1 MRDILSD
8 HFKSFHYSYPFF
20 EMDSLVQFYCI
31 YGGATNAIGL
41 NPFSILEKSVAADF
55 SSHFLALQ
63 SNIFPS
69 YLLEE
74 PYLSLLKSISRSDGK
89 LNNVLRRARLGSK
102 LGGELIG
109 QLVKQDI
116 LYIENSR
123 EQPIRKSPK
132 ESIKKSLRGYQI
144 QPKVRFIKPF
154 YRFWYAFVEP
164 YRFNLLKGE
173 TAKFIQNFNQHKD
186 KAFYIV
192 FEQLSNAWLREKYA
206 SVDPIISEGGFWDY
220 KNEFDIL
227 HITTSNKIIIG
238 ECKFKSKKVTAKELV
253 KLKHKAKE
261 SGIKAD
267 KYVLFSR
274 SGFSNELIGLKD
286 KNLILCPLEKLTVLL
301 N

>member
-1 MRDILSD
+1 MRDTLVNY
-8 HFKSFHYSYPFF
+8 FKSFHHSYPFF

-31 YGGATNAIGL
+31 YGGATNAIDL
-41 NPFSILEKSVAADF
+41 NPFSILEDSVAADF
-55 SSHFLALQ
+55 SSNFLPLQ
-63 SNIFPS
+63 SNISPS
-69 YLLEE
+69 YLIED
-74 PYLSLLKSISRSDGK
+74 PYLSLLKSVSRSDGK
-89 LNNVLRRARLGSK
+89 LNNILRRAKIGNKLGS
-102 LGGELIG
+102 ELID
-109 QLVKQDI
+109 QLVKLDI

-132 ESIKKSLRGYQI
+132 ESIKKSLRGYKI

-164 YRFNLLKGE
+164 YRFNLIKGE
-173 TAKFIQNFNQHKD
+173 TTKFIQNFEQHKD

-192 FEQLSNAWLREKYA
+192 FEQLSNAWLREQYA
-206 SVDPIISEGGFWDY
+206 SIDPIISQGGFWDY

-227 HITTSNKIIIG
+227 HVTTSNKIIIG

-253 KLKHKAKE
+253 KLKYKAKE

-274 SGFSNELIGLKD
+274 SGFSNELLALKD
-286 KNLILCPLEKLTVLL
+286 ENLILCTLGDISALL
-301 N
+301 